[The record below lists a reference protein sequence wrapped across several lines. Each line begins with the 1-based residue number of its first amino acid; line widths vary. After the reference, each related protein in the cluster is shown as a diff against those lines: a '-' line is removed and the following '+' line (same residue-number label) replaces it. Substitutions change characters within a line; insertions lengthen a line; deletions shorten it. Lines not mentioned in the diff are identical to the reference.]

1 MKYFGS
7 IVIYVKGVIVV
18 CWVFDWYNQEGL
30 MMEIG
35 IFFMLVYLLECI
47 FYDVIWWDLDVIE
60 LVD

>member
-1 MKYFGS
+1 
-7 IVIYVKGVIVV
+7 
-18 CWVFDWYNQEGL
+18 